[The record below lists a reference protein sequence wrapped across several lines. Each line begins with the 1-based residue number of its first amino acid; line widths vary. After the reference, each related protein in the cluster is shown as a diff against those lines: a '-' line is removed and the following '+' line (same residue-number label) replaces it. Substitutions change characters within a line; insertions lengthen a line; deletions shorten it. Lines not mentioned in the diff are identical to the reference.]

1 MHLIILFALLQG
13 FTEFIPVSS
22 QGHLILFNNFFN
34 INIMSNITVLEA
46 NVIAHAGSL
55 IAVSL
60 HYRKEIFSLLISLR
74 HIVRPDIDKNSTLLI
89 QLIIATFPILLCG
102 FFFSKYF
109 NYNDKSLLLIIGIT
123 SISFGIVLFFFDRFC
138 LTVKGSQEMNFL
150 TSLCV
155 GIFQCLALIPGV
167 SRSGS
172 IIILLRFFGYNRN
185 FAVFFSNLLSIPV
198 VFGATVFVI
207 HQNQEIFMLT
217 EYLNLHSIGIFF
229 FSLIFSLIFLRFL
242 ISWVK
247 NSSFLIFAI
256 YRIIFGG
263 VLIYLFIVY

>member
-34 INIMSNITVLEA
+34 INIISNITVLEA

-60 HYRKEIFSLLISLR
+60 YYRKKIFSLLISLR

-172 IIILLRFFGYNRN
+172 IIILLRFCGYNRN
-185 FAVFFSNLLSIPV
+185 FAVFFSNLLSVPV
-198 VFGATVFVI
+198 IFAATVFVI
-207 HQNQEIFMLT
+207 QQNQEIFLLT

>member
-34 INIMSNITVLEA
+34 INIISNVTVLEA

-55 IAVSL
+55 VAVSL
-60 HYRKEIFSLLISLR
+60 YYRKEIFSLFISLR

-172 IIILLRFFGYNRN
+172 IIILLRFCGYNRN

-198 VFGATVFVI
+198 IFAATIFVI
-207 HQNQEIFMLT
+207 HQNQEIFLLT
-217 EYLNLHSIGIFF
+217 EYLNFHSIGIFF

>member
-1 MHLIILFALLQG
+1 
-13 FTEFIPVSS
+13 
-22 QGHLILFNNFFN
+22 
-34 INIMSNITVLEA
+34 MSHITVLEA

-60 HYRKEIFSLLISLR
+60 YYRREVFSLLISLR

-89 QLIIATFPILLCG
+89 QLIVATLPILLCG

-109 NYNDKSLLLIIGIT
+109 NYDDKSLFLIIGIT

-172 IIILLRFFGYNRN
+172 IIIFLRFCGYNRN

-198 VFGATVFVI
+198 IFAATIFI
-207 HQNQEIFMLT
+207 IYQNQEVFLLT
-217 EYLNLHSIGIFF
+217 QYLNLHSIGIFF
-229 FSLIFSLIFLRFL
+229 FSLIFSLIFLKFL

-256 YRIIFGG
+256 YRIIFGS
-263 VLIYLFIVY
+263 VLTYLFFVY

>member
-89 QLIIATFPILLCG
+89 QLIIA
-102 FFFSKYF
+102 
-109 NYNDKSLLLIIGIT
+109 
-123 SISFGIVLFFFDRFC
+123 
-138 LTVKGSQEMNFL
+138 
-150 TSLCV
+150 
-155 GIFQCLALIPGV
+155 
-167 SRSGS
+167 
-172 IIILLRFFGYNRN
+172 
-185 FAVFFSNLLSIPV
+185 
-198 VFGATVFVI
+198 
-207 HQNQEIFMLT
+207 
-217 EYLNLHSIGIFF
+217 
-229 FSLIFSLIFLRFL
+229 
-242 ISWVK
+242 
-247 NSSFLIFAI
+247 
-256 YRIIFGG
+256 
-263 VLIYLFIVY
+263 